1 MRALDAM
8 ELRVQARAMQ
18 RRSSWIR
25 VAEVI
30 DAAIDSVDSHGA
42 ALRER
47 LAPLRRYE
55 TPALLA
61 IAAGACVWF
70 GALIAR
76 TG

>member
-1 MRALDAM
+1 MQPVDGTTLWA
-8 ELRVQARAMQ
+8 QARAMQ

-30 DAAIDSVDSHGA
+30 DAAIDAIESVTEA
-42 ALRER
+42 WRER

-55 TPALLA
+55 VSVLLA

-70 GALIAR
+70 GAMVAR
-76 TG
+76 AG